1 MGKISE
7 NEKGDQVF
15 SSRDPELDSMAGS
28 SGEGS
33 PIIDEDIESVNQS
46 TLLYIRKNY
55 VVFAAFFLVVIIIF
69 IWISLY
75 WKVYNLFFL
84 PVFLAF
90 LAYGYIQRNIRHAF
104 MRQFAKTNNFS
115 YQKQAPVEQFPAPYL
130 EMGHS
135 RKIEDVV
142 SGKYLGLPVSFF
154 TFSCTVGYGKSAK
167 HIIFTACEIHYI
179 ANLPRIFLDSL
190 HHDFLGAE
198 IFTKSSYGEI
208 ISLEGDFNK
217 YFTLYVPKGFEREA
231 LQIFAPDIMAKLIDN
246 SKQFDLEFFGDH
258 LYVYSSGTIDTK
270 QGMHSIYGLAKLLII
285 ELAPVLER
293 LK

>member
-1 MGKISE
+1 ME
-7 NEKGDQVF
+7 NIHEKEDRALG
-15 SSRDPELDSMAGS
+15 SSSDPELESIAGPK
-28 SGEGS
+28 GNDP

-55 VVFAAFFLVVIIIF
+55 VVFAAFFLVIVITFTWLSI
-69 IWISLY
+69 Y

-84 PVFLAF
+84 PIFLAF

-104 MRQFAKTNNFS
+104 MQQFARANNFS
-115 YQKQAPVEQFPAPYL
+115 YQKKAPVEIFSAPYL

-142 SGKYLGLPVSFF
+142 SGKYLNFPVSFF
-154 TFSCTVGYGKSAK
+154 TFSCTIGYGRGAK
-167 HIIFTACEIHYI
+167 HIIFTACEIHYT
-179 ANLPRIFLDSL
+179 ANLPRIFLDS
-190 HHDFLGAE
+190 HHRDFLSAD
-198 IFTKSSYGEI
+198 IHAKPLDGEV

-217 YFTLYVPKGFEREA
+217 YFTLYVPRGFEIEA
-231 LQIFAPDIMAKLIDN
+231 LQIFAPDVMAKLIDN
-246 SKQFDLEFFGDH
+246 SKQFDLEFIGDH
-258 LYVYSSGTIDTK
+258 LYIYSSGTIDTK
-270 QGMHSIYGLAKLLII
+270 QGMRSIYELAKLLVI